1 MYKNLLVNI
10 PTERSPQPVIDGAIS
25 LAARYQ
31 AQLDA
36 VSVGHEVPNMPFL
49 VEGGAAVAT
58 ISRVEHEK
66 ALERAH
72 AALSI
77 FEAEA
82 KGAGVVY
89 SCRAIT
95 ELQAEAATILG
106 ATARLYDLSVVAQP
120 DFGGDSSFDNTL
132 AQEILFQSGA
142 PVLFM
147 PHTFRGSFSAGR
159 VGICWDGSRLAA
171 RAVRD
176 STPLLEGAEAITVIT
191 INAES
196 SVPADASAAHLVRY
210 LSRLGVPTKIDS
222 VNTEKA
228 NIQSSILSLAADESL
243 NLLVMGGYGHSR
255 LNETVF
261 GGVTRDMLESMTVPT
276 LMTH

>member
-1 MYKNLLVNI
+1 MYRKLLVSI
-10 PTERSPQPVIDGAIS
+10 PTERSPRPVIDGAIS
-25 LAARYQ
+25 LAAGCK

-36 VSVGHEVPNMPFL
+36 VSVGYETSSLPL
-49 VEGGAAVAT
+49 VAEGGAAVAA
-58 ISRVEHEK
+58 IFDADREK

-72 AALSI
+72 AALAV

-82 KGAGVVY
+82 KRA
-89 SCRAIT
+89 SLIHSSRAISA
-95 ELQAEAATILG
+95 LPGEAAAILG
-106 ATARLYDLSVVAQP
+106 ATARLYDLTVVAQP
-120 DFGGDSSFDNTL
+120 EFARDTFDNTL
-132 AQEILFQSGA
+132 AQEILYQSGG

-147 PHTFRGSFSAGR
+147 PYTFKGPFNARR

-176 STPLLEGAEAITVIT
+176 AMPLLEQAEAITIIT
-191 INAES
+191 INAGS

-210 LSRLGVPTKIDS
+210 LSPLGVPTEIDS
-222 VNTEKA
+222 LKTEKA
-228 NIQSSILSLAADESL
+228 NIQSIILSLAADESL

-255 LNETVF
+255 LKETVF

-276 LMTH
+276 LMSH